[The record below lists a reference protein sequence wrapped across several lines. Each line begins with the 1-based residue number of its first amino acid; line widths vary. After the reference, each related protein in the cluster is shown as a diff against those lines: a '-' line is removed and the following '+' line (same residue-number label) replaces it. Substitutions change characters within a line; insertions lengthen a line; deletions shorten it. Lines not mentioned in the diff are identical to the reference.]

1 MAFIAHTAPDDKI
14 PSKNQLIHIG
24 VPNNSNVGEKIVNDK
39 INPPQV
45 EKHIGQLNI
54 PEMKCANPLKG
65 RNLSSPHF
73 LNESLNPWNIDP

>member
-54 PEMKCANPLKG
+54 PDMKCANPLKG
-65 RNLSSPHF
+65 RYLSSPHF
-73 LNESLNPWNIDP
+73 